1 MYEPEI
7 NRYTVDRKIFI
18 ISSQIEEYDIK
29 YLNIMIDN
37 IYIYTYQNRA
47 KEVELNIQT
56 YI

>member
-29 YLNIMIDN
+29 YSNIMIDN